1 MTATA
6 PLSQRA
12 GTLIS
17 KHTRVICN
25 LGATE
30 TACLQRL
37 APSVDDWPY
46 FYWHP
51 THSGIEMRETEDGL
65 YELFFVRDPNL
76 KLYQGVFNTF
86 PDIQE
91 WSMQDLYSRHP
102 DPSKPFLYR
111 YQCRKDDV
119 IVLSNGEKIAPAL
132 IEATLMSNPL
142 VKGAMVVGRGKF
154 QPAALIDLFDGVPS
168 EPNERRQMIER
179 LAPVIAE
186 ANIHAPAHAK
196 LDRYHV
202 MFADPAKP
210 IKYLGQGKIQRHSTY
225 KLYEGDVEALYK
237 AAEDANEQF
246 GSCTLPRLDFSRRES
261 IAGWLELL
269 IAEFT
274 DTSIVDRDRNLFTSG
289 VDSLQVMSMTRE
301 LRFQGRT
308 GLGKRSVDMF
318 SSAVIYSH
326 PTVDQLADYIFDRTT
341 ARTLPNGSSDGH
353 SSPDFTTQPIQ
364 ALLDGL
370 TDSLRRSSGL
380 WPLPS
385 TQSMTV
391 ILTGSTGSLG
401 SYLLNALCRAENVAR
416 VICLNRSVDA
426 AKKQAILAQQRG
438 IGPIDEARVEFL
450 QADLSLPELGLQSPI
465 YTRLLQS
472 TTHIIRKHSL
482 LKQFYSDKATDNQ
495 WPVNF
500 NWPLSAFEPFLRGVR
515 NLVDFSHASS
525 HHAFIMFIS
534 SVSAVGAWK
543 GPGPPPE
550 RPTYDLSAAGNLGYG
565 QSKMLAECLLD
576 QAAEKSG
583 VQSACCRVSVVAG
596 PVEQTLGAW
605 NQHEYIP
612 AVSVPP
618 A

>member
-65 YELFFVRDPNL
+65 YELFIVRDPKL
-76 KLYQGVFNTF
+76 RLYQGVFNTF

-111 YQCRKDDV
+111 YQCRRDDV

-132 IEATLMSNPL
+132 IEATLMSHPL

-154 QPAALIDLFDGVPS
+154 QPAALIDLFDGAPS

-179 LAPVIAE
+179 LAPVITE
-186 ANIHAPAHAK
+186 ANIHAPTHAK
-196 LDRYHV
+196 LDQYHV

-225 KLYEGDVEALYK
+225 KLYEGDIEALYR
-237 AAEDANEQF
+237 AADEASEQF

-269 IAEFT
+269 IAEVT
-274 DTSIVDRDRNLFTSG
+274 DISIADRDRNLFTSG
-289 VDSLQVMSMTRE
+289 VDSLQVMRMTRE
-301 LRFQGRT
+301 LRSQGRT
-308 GLGKRSVDMF
+308 GLGERSVDMF
-318 SSAVIYSH
+318 SSALIYSY

-353 SSPDFTTQPIQ
+353 SSLDSTTQPIQ

-370 TDSLRRSSGL
+370 TGSLPRSSGL

-385 TQSMTV
+385 TQSMAV

-438 IGPIDEARVEFL
+438 LDPIDEARVEFL
-450 QADLSLPELGLQSPI
+450 QADLSLPEFGLQSPV

-472 TTHIIRKHSL
+472 ATHIIRKRSL
-482 LKQFYSDKATDNQ
+482 LKQFL
-495 WPVNF
+495 F
-500 NWPLSAFEPFLRGVR
+500 
-515 NLVDFSHASS
+515 
-525 HHAFIMFIS
+525 
-534 SVSAVGAWK
+534 
-543 GPGPPPE
+543 
-550 RPTYDLSAAGNLGYG
+550 
-565 QSKMLAECLLD
+565 
-576 QAAEKSG
+576 
-583 VQSACCRVSVVAG
+583 
-596 PVEQTLGAW
+596 
-605 NQHEYIP
+605 
-612 AVSVPP
+612 
-618 A
+618 